1 MTGVLGPGTGAAG
14 VAGVV
19 GGGGAAGALGAWPAT
34 CWSGPESTGAT
45 KRLRTSLGAE
55 SDDGSGADVRSSRRV
70 GSAGRTGSHN
80 PAPASSILSA
90 ISQFHLVD
98 PAATS
103 QIAIHQAAS

>member
-14 VAGVV
+14 VVV
-19 GGGGAAGALGAWPAT
+19 GGGAAGALGAWPAT

-45 KRLRTSLGAE
+45 KRLRTSLGTE
-55 SDDGSGADVRSSRRV
+55 SDDGSGADARGSRRV

-90 ISQFHLVD
+90 ISPLPLVD
-98 PAATS
+98 PTATR
-103 QIAIHQAAS
+103 QLVIRQAAS